1 MCLLQ
6 EYFKSLGPSQLLAER
21 GREILVINPGSA
33 FFRIGLASQKE
44 PLLVPHCIAR
54 YGPELARK
62 RKKVR
67 GGISELED
75 MVSALRKG
83 ESASACSSIVQGQSD
98 TLCAGIYSPKQLE
111 SEHEDG

>member
-21 GREILVINPGSA
+21 GREIVVINPGSA

-44 PLLVPHCIAR
+44 PLLIPHCIAR

-75 MVSALRKG
+75 MVSTLPKAELAL
-83 ESASACSSIVQGQSD
+83 AFFFCYV
-98 TLCAGIYSPKQLE
+98 TLRHFVCWHSLGWDLT
-111 SEHEDG
+111 